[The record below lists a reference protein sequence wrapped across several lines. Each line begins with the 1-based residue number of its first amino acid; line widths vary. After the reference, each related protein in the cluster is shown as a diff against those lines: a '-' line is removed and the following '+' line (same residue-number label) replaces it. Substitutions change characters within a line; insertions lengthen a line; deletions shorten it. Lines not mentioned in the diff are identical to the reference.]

1 MKVTRNMVTQS
12 PDDSQNGN
20 ISYLWEKRSL
30 VVLRGFIWRIFSG
43 FNELVDKIIFSPFFL
58 SLLLWQ
64 PSREVECVLSRH
76 NFLLFI
82 FKFINF
88 SLHSPPSEVL
98 FWRLIFWPFPSRVS
112 VILLVRQYCRLL
124 QPLTNQRLCGFKLQ
138 TTGCCCCCRC
148 LFEVSFRL

>member
-20 ISYLWEKRSL
+20 ISYLWEKKVSRCIARIYL
-30 VVLRGFIWRIFSG
+30 KDFLRIQRISRQD
-43 FNELVDKIIFSPFFL
+43 NFSPFFL

-64 PSREVECVLSRH
+64 PTREVECVLSRH

-138 TTGCCCCCRC
+138 TTGCCCCRC